1 MPRVLASALVLALVF
16 FGCSQDGSPSP
27 DASSPAPS
35 PSASTSASSAP
46 GRPEGLPT
54 GPSSSPEP
62 ATTAAERRGVEWE
75 DLENLSFEVSGWAV
89 QLEDGRATFNYGG
102 ESSDLYTLQNRV
114 AQGDLDSDGY
124 DDVVVHIVMSSAGSG
139 EFHLIVAVI
148 DDGQGGTAHQ
158 PVWVG
163 DRIVIE
169 SIDVRDGLVEVSLLD
184 RQLDEPFT
192 VITRRQTLEINFSGP
207 EPEVSV
213 IDSHPLE
220 DLPLPDPELPE
231 IAIQFDSG
239 AIGAIVA
246 GSIGFRQR
254 QTYSASIS
262 AGQAFTATLEA
273 PVGIWLDVRLG
284 DHVVASAS
292 ERSQS
297 VQAELL
303 ATGSWEVTVVSS
315 HTGEADYKLSI
326 EALPLGSVTTPAPSP
341 TVSTID
347 AALPDFNPTPIP
359 GEPSPVIYFTFDD
372 GPHSVYTP
380 QVLDVLARYGA
391 RAMFFVVGSLADR
404 YPGTIQRILNEGH
417 TIGNHTWN
425 HESLAGLPRE
435 EFDETVGR
443 TQALLSNRGTTC
455 LRPPYASMD
464 AFTRD
469 WAAEHGLSIETWDF
483 SPQDWI
489 QRPAQVMAQDIVDH
503 ARDGAILL
511 LHDGGGDRTQ
521 TVLALDVALSYLSDQ
536 GFRFEPLCT

>member
-1 MPRVLASALVLALVF
+1 M
-16 FGCSQDGSPSP
+16 
-27 DASSPAPS
+27 
-35 PSASTSASSAP
+35 
-46 GRPEGLPT
+46 
-54 GPSSSPEP
+54 
-62 ATTAAERRGVEWE
+62 EWE
-75 DLENLSFEVSGWAV
+75 DLENLSFEVSGQAV

-124 DDVVVHIVMSSAGSG
+124 DDVVAHIVLSSAGSG
-139 EFHLIVAVI
+139 EFHLIVPVI

-184 RQLDEPFT
+184 RQLDEPYT

-213 IDSHPLE
+213 IES
-220 DLPLPDPELPE
+220 
-231 IAIQFDSG
+231 
-239 AIGAIVA
+239 
-246 GSIGFRQR
+246 
-254 QTYSASIS
+254 
-262 AGQAFTATLEA
+262 
-273 PVGIWLDVRLG
+273 
-284 DHVVASAS
+284 
-292 ERSQS
+292 
-297 VQAELL
+297 
-303 ATGSWEVTVVSS
+303 
-315 HTGEADYKLSI
+315 
-326 EALPLGSVTTPAPSP
+326 LPLGSVTTPAPSP
-341 TVSTID
+341 TVSPID

-372 GPHSVYTP
+372 GPHPVYTP

-391 RAMFFVVGSLADR
+391 RAMFFVIGSLADR
-404 YPGTIQRILNEGH
+404 YPGTVQRILNEGH

-443 TQALLSNRGTTC
+443 TQALLGNRSTTC

-489 QRPAQVMAQDIVDH
+489 QRPAHVMAQDIVDH